1 MHRREKEI
9 LIGYIVV
16 PQCELKVKT
25 HLRIINVNSNQCK
38 QYTNIVIE
46 NK

>member
-25 HLRIINVNSNQCK
+25 YLRIINVNSNTIHEYSDRK
-38 QYTNIVIE
+38 
-46 NK
+46 